1 MAIFRSAIVGIEEH
15 YFFRSF
21 HLDRVNAQ
29 LWRGEEE
36 ISLRRKTFDVLL
48 YLVDHAGQ
56 LVTKAALLDAIWSEV
71 TVSDAMPAICVG
83 ELRKALGDEAKTPRL
98 IETVHGRGYRFV
110 AKVTSATPK
119 VATRQPP
126 VLARAPKPIV
136 VGREDE
142 LARLQSWYS
151 HVLEGQRRVIFVTG
165 EAGIGKTTF
174 VQTFLD
180 SVQAEGTALVGCGQC
195 LEQYGGGEPYMPVL
209 EGLSRLGQ
217 EAGGERVIEVLNR
230 FAPTWLAQMPELL
243 APEEHGRLQ
252 GQNQEVTQQR
262 MLREMTHALEALTAE
277 APLVLLLEDLHWSDF
292 STVELISA
300 IARRSETARLLVVGT
315 YRPMEM
321 LAHDHPLRTMK
332 QELELHRYCEEL
344 RLKLLSEKDV
354 AGYLAKRF
362 SSDGSRQ
369 SDSLAAMI
377 HERTD
382 GNPLFMINV
391 VDYLVDAGL
400 LASSREARATES
412 AEILVADRIEAPRGV
427 RQMIEYNLER
437 LRPEEQTVLEAA
449 SVAGAEFSAA
459 AVAAALERPQ
469 NEIEACCVRLS
480 RREQFVVGKGSI
492 AWPDGTVAAGFGF
505 KHAMYQEVLY
515 GLIPPGHRVQLHRLI
530 ATREEAGYG
539 ERTSEIANE
548 LAHHYGRANDR
559 RKAIHYLQLAGDRAT
574 ERGAELEAEDRY
586 RSALK
591 LLAELPQTAERDG
604 QKLVLQLAIGS
615 VLRGSKGWSHSE
627 TAHAYLRAQELS
639 EALGECA
646 ENIAA
651 LHGLAIGAA
660 GTRQF
665 KLARDLGERMLAAA
679 KHSGDRAALR
689 AAHTRLGETLV
700 WRAEYVHAQA
710 HLILGSAYY
719 DEEDGSQL
727 GLMGMDAPG
736 LAGIVLLL
744 LGFPDQARQL
754 LWDNLCAAERRG
766 DSYWLGVAHMWGG
779 MLHRLLQDPAGT
791 IEHARALRSLAA
803 KHPVFE
809 GLADENMARGLI
821 LQGRW
826 DEGIAYSRQAVLR
839 HKAADMIS
847 HLTWAKLDEIE
858 FLAAQQHA
866 DEGLILVAEALAET
880 EEYALLRAPVL
891 RLRAD
896 LFARGNADTSE
907 VDLAY
912 RVAIE
917 SARSQGAKFHE
928 LQASTS
934 YARWLNSQGRSVE
947 AQTLLAEIYGWFTEG
962 FDTPALSEAK
972 ALLDE
977 LNTTLST
984 SRRSD
989 MSRRRSIGTRPETRS

>member
-1 MAIFRSAIVGIEEH
+1 METEPHR
-15 YFFRSF
+15 FFPPF

-71 TVSDAMPAICVG
+71 TVSDAMPAICVA
-83 ELRKALGDEAKTPRL
+83 ELRKALGDEAKTPRF

-110 AKVTSATPK
+110 AKVTSGAPM
-119 VATRQPP
+119 VATGQPP
-126 VLARAPKPIV
+126 VLIRAPKPIL

-151 HVLEGQRRVIFVTG
+151 HVLEGQRRIIFVAG

-180 SVQAEGTALVGCGQC
+180 SVQQEGTARVGRGQC
-195 LEQYGGGEPYMPVL
+195 VEQYGGGEPYMPVL
-209 EGLSRLGQ
+209 EALGRLGR
-217 EAGGERVIEVLNR
+217 EPGGERVVEVLNR

-243 APEEHGRLQ
+243 APAERGRLQ
-252 GQNQEVTQQR
+252 GQNQGLTRQR
-262 MLREMTHALEALTAE
+262 MLREMAQALEALAAE

-292 STVELISA
+292 STLELISA

-315 YRPMEM
+315 YRPMEI

-344 RLKLLSEKDV
+344 RLKLLSEEDV

-400 LASSREARATES
+400 LASSHEARAAKS
-412 AEILVADRIEAPRGV
+412 AEILVADRIEVPRGV

-515 GLIPPGHRVQLHRLI
+515 GLIQPGHRVQLHRLI

-539 ERTSEIANE
+539 ERTSEIATE
-548 LAHHYGRANDR
+548 LAHHYDLGNDKN
-559 RKAIHYLQLAGDRAT
+559 KAIHYLRLAGERAVA
-574 ERGAELEAEDRY
+574 RGAVVEAEDHY
-586 RSALK
+586 RRALG
-591 LLAELPQTAERDG
+591 LLSELPQANERDRLELALQIALG
-604 QKLVLQLAIGS
+604 KVLWS
-615 VLRGSKGWSHSE
+615 SKSWSHLD
-627 TAHAYLRAQELS
+627 ANRAYTRALE
-639 EALGECA
+639 LGEKLGETTQTETILTA
-646 ENIAA
+646 RMASA
-651 LHGLAIGAA
+651 FGRA
-660 GTRQF
+660 QF
-665 KLARDLGERMLAAA
+665 KLARELAERMLVAAER
-679 KHSGDRAALR
+679 SRDRASLYTAQTLLGVTLVMQGQYLNANRHLELARSYYEESDSGELAWIEVNAEANAAIVALLLGLPERARQQMREVLRRAEARAGSFTFGLAHFWGGIFCGLVRDTQGALEHAQALR
-689 AAHTRLGETLV
+689 RLAARQPVWASFADLFTGEALTAQGNSSEGLGYLRKASALCEEMGHTMFLTFAKLGET
-700 WRAEYVHAQA
+700 
-710 HLILGSAYY
+710 
-719 DEEDGSQL
+719 
-727 GLMGMDAPG
+727 
-736 LAGIVLLL
+736 
-744 LGFPDQARQL
+744 
-754 LWDNLCAAERRG
+754 
-766 DSYWLGVAHMWGG
+766 
-779 MLHRLLQDPAGT
+779 
-791 IEHARALRSLAA
+791 
-803 KHPVFE
+803 
-809 GLADENMARGLI
+809 
-821 LQGRW
+821 
-826 DEGIAYSRQAVLR
+826 
-839 HKAADMIS
+839 
-847 HLTWAKLDEIE
+847 E
-858 FLAAQQHA
+858 FLAGQGRI
-866 DEGLILVAEALAET
+866 DDALALVSDALRDA
-880 EEYALLRAPVL
+880 EEFAHLKSPVL
-891 RLRAD
+891 RRRAD
-896 LFARGNADTSE
+896 LLAQSGADASEVAMAYWAAINCARGQA
-907 VDLAY
+907 
-912 RVAIE
+912 
-917 SARSQGAKFHE
+917 AKYYE
-928 LQASTS
+928 LLASTS

-962 FDTPALSEAK
+962 FDTPVLSEAK

-977 LNTTLST
+977 LNTKPNAL
-984 SRRSD
+984 R
-989 MSRRRSIGTRPETRS
+989 